1 MLPQPAAKHLSPGFG
16 MIESEIGKVIE
27 SGRQAMDV
35 ALVKLNGES
44 TLAKAMSWYSQ
55 VALYFKIRNYKIIRR
70 Y

>member
-1 MLPQPAAKHLSPGFG
+1 